1 MCCHAN
7 FIYKDKMNKRSKKV
21 LSDAVPT
28 GKDLLKIGVRDANV
42 ANMDDTLVCLAPT
55 LTK

>member
-1 MCCHAN
+1 
-7 FIYKDKMNKRSKKV
+7 MNKRSKKV